1 MTVFYSKTSL
11 KYLARLENDIRSN
24 IISAVEALPNRGDI
38 RKMKGRSLQN
48 LFRLRVGKF
57 GVLYIRESEAIKIL
71 DIDVRG
77 DIYK

>member
-11 KYLARLENDIRSN
+11 KYLSRREKDTRSN
-24 IISAVEALPNRGDI
+24 IISAIEALPDRGDI

-57 GVLYIRESEAIKIL
+57 RVLYIRESEAIKIL

>member
-11 KYLARLENDIRSN
+11 KYLSRLENDIRSN
-24 IISAVEALPNRGDI
+24 IISAIEALPDQGDI
-38 RKMKGRSLQN
+38 RKMKGRTLQN

-57 GVLYIRESEAIKIL
+57 RVLYIRESEAIKIL

>member
-1 MTVFYSKTSL
+1 MTVLYGKTSL
-11 KYLARLENDIRSN
+11 KYLSRLENDIRSN
-24 IISAVEALPNRGDI
+24 TISAIEALPDQGDI

-57 GVLYIRESEAIKIL
+57 RVLYIRETEAIRIL